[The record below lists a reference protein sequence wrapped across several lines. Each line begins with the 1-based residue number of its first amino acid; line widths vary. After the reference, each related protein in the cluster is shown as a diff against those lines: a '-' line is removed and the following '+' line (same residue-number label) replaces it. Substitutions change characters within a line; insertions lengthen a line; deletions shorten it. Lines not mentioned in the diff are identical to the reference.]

1 MQKTQRLLIT
11 KKIRSHDVGVF
22 FIQKNALIYKTLTFG
37 SNPFYIEP
45 LLYTCRTNYTLYA
58 GGIQEMKKNKLVLM
72 LLMAAFMMIAAACGN
87 AGESKKSNSDSAK
100 GEEKASGSLTISGS
114 SAMQPLVLAA
124 AEKFME
130 ENPDA
135 DIQVQAGG
143 SGTGLS
149 QVSEGAVQI
158 GNSDVFAE
166 EKEGIDAK
174 ALVDHQVAVVGMA
187 AAVNPDAGVK
197 DISKDELKKIFTGK
211 IKNWKEL
218 GGKDQKITLVNRPD
232 SSGTRATFVK
242 YALDGAEPAEGITED
257 SSNTVKKIIA
267 DTPGAI
273 GYLAFSYLTDDKVTP
288 LSIDGVK
295 PEAKNVATGEY
306 PIWAY
311 QHSYTKGE
319 ATGLAKEFLDYLKSE
334 DIQKSIVTDQ
344 GYIPVTDMK
353 VTRDANG
360 KQS

>member
-1 MQKTQRLLIT
+1 MKPF
-11 KKIRSHDVGVF
+11 KKITLMFIMSVLVVF
-22 FIQKNALIYKTLTFG
+22 
-37 SNPFYIEP
+37 
-45 LLYTCRTNYTLYA
+45 
-58 GGIQEMKKNKLVLM
+58 
-72 LLMAAFMMIAAACGN
+72 AAACGSSSTNNN
-87 AGESKKSNSDSAK
+87 ADEGKQSDK
-100 GEEKASGSLTISGS
+100 TENKASGSLTISGS

-124 AEKFME
+124 AEKFMD

-149 QVSEGAVQI
+149 QVSEGTVQI

-166 EKEGIDAK
+166 EKEGIPAK
-174 ALVDHQVAVVGMA
+174 ELTDHQVAVVGMA
-187 AAVNPDAGVK
+187 AAINPEVGID
-197 DISKDELKKIFTGK
+197 DISLEDLKKVFTGK

-242 YALDGAEPAEGITED
+242 YALDGETPAEGITED
-257 SSNTVKKIIA
+257 SSNTVKKLIA
-267 DTPGAI
+267 ETPGAI
-273 GYLAFSYLTDDKVTP
+273 GYLAFSYIKDDTVTP

-295 PEAKNVATGEY
+295 PTAENVQKGKF

-319 ATGLAKEFLDYLKSE
+319 PEGLAKEFLDYLMKD
-334 DIQKSIVTDQ
+334 DIQKSIVTEQ
-344 GYIPVTDMK
+344 GYIPVTDMEVK
-353 VTRDANG
+353 RDANG
-360 KQS
+360 KQTDK